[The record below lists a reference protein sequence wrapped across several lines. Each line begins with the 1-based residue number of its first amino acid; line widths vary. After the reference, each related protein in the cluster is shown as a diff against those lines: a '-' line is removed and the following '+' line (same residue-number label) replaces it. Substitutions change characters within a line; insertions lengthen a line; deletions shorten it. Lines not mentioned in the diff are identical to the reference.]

1 MSDIVNLKQFK
12 KQKARKEREDIAQQN
27 RVTFGRTLAQ
37 KQFDKAQTA
46 KASRF
51 LDQNKLEKN
60 DQDDQTS

>member
-27 RVTFGRTLAQ
+27 RVTFGRTPAQ
-37 KQFDKAQTA
+37 KQFDKAQTE
-46 KASRF
+46 KANRF

>member
-37 KQFDKAQTA
+37 KQFDKVQTE
-46 KASRF
+46 KANRF

>member
-12 KQKARKEREDIAQQN
+12 KQKTRKEREDIAQQN

-37 KQFDKAQTA
+37 KQFDKAQTE
-46 KASRF
+46 KANRF